1 MLEFFFENLADCRS
15 FARNWIFI
23 ILIFMKFIWKLPVVF
38 CSVKKFFEFCFWFL
52 FDFLWILKK
61 KFFFLLCSRFGWWTR
76 FVPVWI
82 RFPAL
87 CDSSKS
93 LNNCKRNDP
102 NPKPK
107 RNRHDVRPQ
116 RRIHRRLRTSVAPA
130 PAPMILRKNRRLL
143 FKSPKVLQSF

>member
-61 KFFFLLCSRFGWWTR
+61 KIFFPFVLQIRVVNAFRTGLDPIPGTLRFQQITKQ
-76 FVPVWI
+76 
-82 RFPAL
+82 L
-87 CDSSKS
+87 QTQ
-93 LNNCKRNDP
+93 
-102 NPKPK
+102 
-107 RNRHDVRPQ
+107 RPQ
-116 RRIHRRLRTSVAPA
+116 PQTQTQPPRRPSATPNSPPA
-130 PAPMILRKNRRLL
+130 TNVGGASAGADDSTQ
-143 FKSPKVLQSF
+143 KSTTAL